1 MIDTTALMVVNAKMF
16 VEPVQKG
23 HEWININV
31 AAFLI
36 EHPASG
42 KKVMFDLGVRKDYWN
57 LPASMQ
63 KRLGFVVP
71 ALRVDKDVTEILQ
84 KNGLE
89 LDEICGLALVLCR
102 WSASVVACLSLR
114 SADDNLSISQ
124 RDMVALSL
132 GPYRQHRSL
141 PQDDRACCGTRL
153 QGQNAA
159 WLSSQCR
166 FAR

>member
-1 MIDTTALMVVNAKMF
+1 MIDTTAVMVVNAKMF

-84 KNGLE
+84 GKGVE
-89 LDEICGLALVLCR
+89 LNQICGFETSIVLLVGHPLLR
-102 WSASVVACLSLR
+102 VLSLH
-114 SADDNLSISQ
+114 SADDGLSISQ
-124 RDMVALSL
+124 RDMVTLSL
-132 GPYRQHRSL
+132 GPYRQHRAL
-141 PQDDRACCGTRL
+141 PQDDRACCRTRL
-153 QGQNAA
+153 QG
-159 WLSSQCR
+159 
-166 FAR
+166 

>member
-1 MIDTTALMVVNAKMF
+1 MVVNAKMF

-84 KNGLE
+84 EKGLE
-89 LDEICGLALVLCR
+89 LDEISSVIWSHYHWDHTGSTEVFPKTTELVVGPGFKAKMLPGYPHNVDSPVD
-102 WSASVVACLSLR
+102 SAAFEGRTLTEIDFSTTDL
-114 SADDNLSISQ
+114 
-124 RDMVALSL
+124 
-132 GPYRQHRSL
+132 
-141 PQDDRACCGTRL
+141 
-153 QGQNAA
+153 
-159 WLSSQCR
+159 
-166 FAR
+166 